1 MQCWA
6 GWALVTDLYAL
17 EACEKE
23 QSKVRVQDESGR
35 YSAKTV
41 KFFFF
46 FPLFIGARGKRLG
59 KAEYMANWL
68 PEVST
73 SRGRCGENP
82 LP

>member
-1 MQCWA
+1 M
-6 GWALVTDLYAL
+6 
-17 EACEKE
+17 
-23 QSKVRVQDESGR
+23 QDESGR

-41 KFFFF
+41 KFFFFF

-68 PEVST
+68 LEVST
-73 SRGRCGENP
+73 SRGRFGENP

>member
-1 MQCWA
+1 MPQRWV

-17 EACEKE
+17 EACDKQ
-23 QSKVRVQDESGR
+23 QSKVRVRAESGR
-35 YSAKTV
+35 YSAKIV
-41 KFFFF
+41 NFFFS
-46 FPLFIGARGKRLG
+46 LFIGARGTILG

-68 PEVST
+68 PEASA